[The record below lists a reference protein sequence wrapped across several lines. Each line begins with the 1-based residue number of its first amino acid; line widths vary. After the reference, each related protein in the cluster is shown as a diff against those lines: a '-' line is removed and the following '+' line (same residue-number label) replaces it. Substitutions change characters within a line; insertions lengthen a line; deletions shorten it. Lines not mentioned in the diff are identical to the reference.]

1 MVQYLRSYHQ
11 GISEPQRKSRVNR
24 KLIWL
29 TSKIQCNLFLCR
41 GRRECI
47 MSIFLQPCYRGLQ
60 HFSLP
65 EYSENSG
72 KCISI
77 TLSTHVESVVLMQY
91 CGKEKKKQ
99 DLTTRCCAPRAKI
112 RPKIGQFLPDL
123 FAQFYRCIGLKKWFW
138 ECQTSISPKR

>member
-1 MVQYLRSYHQ
+1 MSQIKMSVLMRIFTKSVKNGQNQAYKSPTDLEVFFCPFLSGSNFPNKQSMVQYLRSYHQ

-47 MSIFLQPCYRGLQ
+47 MSIFLPPCYRGLQ

-77 TLSTHVESVVLMQY
+77 TLSTHVETIVALHRIDM
-91 CGKEKKKQ
+91 
-99 DLTTRCCAPRAKI
+99 
-112 RPKIGQFLPDL
+112 
-123 FAQFYRCIGLKKWFW
+123 
-138 ECQTSISPKR
+138 